1 MNVIYMLNYAV
12 FAAFFTLFVIEIGIA
27 VSFLISYRDKD
38 RLKRYLMPIW
48 EITGTFAVFYLVNF
62 EASFPTAIK
71 IIGNA
76 YLVPLLIAAMFFIF
90 RNAFIAYSEYIS
102 NAPSERAFLRVY
114 SMATIITAFLVVA
127 VLGSGVSGIGINVQA
142 LSASIYAML
151 LNPFVLLL
159 FVSVALIGIFV
170 ISVFFDLD
178 HLKRLGYASAPI
190 AILLVFAA
198 LYFYGRYA
206 LANAAAYWPLLALTI
221 ALLAVVMY
229 LGIRAKRASRYAA
242 VAWLFWAILYFGT
255 ITYPYWFGGT
265 VNSQSYLVN
274 AITGGYTVAIT
285 IMGGIFL
292 VGALTYFIYIAYLK
306 KSNGSVG
313 Y

>member
-1 MNVIYMLNYAV
+1 MNVIYTLNYAV
-12 FAAFFTLFVIEIGIA
+12 FAAFFTLFVIEVGIA
-27 VSFLISYRDKD
+27 ASFLISYRDKD
-38 RLKRYLMPIW
+38 RLKRYLMPVW

-71 IIGNA
+71 IIGSA

-102 NAPSERAFLRVY
+102 NVRSERTFLRIY
-114 SMATIITAFLVVA
+114 SVATIITAFVVVA

-142 LSASIYAML
+142 MSANIYAML
-151 LNPFVLLL
+151 FNPFALLL

-170 ISVFFDLD
+170 ISVFFGLGRR
-178 HLKRLGYASAPI
+178 KRLVYTSAPI
-190 AILLVFAA
+190 AILLIFAA
-198 LYFYGRYA
+198 LYLYDRYA
-206 LANAAAYWPLLALTI
+206 LVNAAAYWPILAFTI

-229 LGIRAKRASRYAA
+229 LDAKAKKASRYAV
-242 VAWLFWAILYFGT
+242 VAWLFWAIMYFGM
-255 ITYPYWFGGT
+255 IMYPYWFGGT

-274 AITGGYTVAIT
+274 AITGRYTVAIT
-285 IMGGIFL
+285 ITGGVFL

-306 KSNGSVG
+306 RPNGAVG